1 MEPTIH
7 HGLAGVYFAES
18 DICHI
23 DGERGELFYRGYDIR
38 DLTEATYVEVVYLLW
53 HGELPTAKQLEDF
66 RAELVPHYPIPDK
79 VMELLL
85 CLPPGTDPMHML
97 QAAAAMLAAF
107 DQNPDEID
115 PDNLRRIGLSLV
127 VQFPNLVATFER
139 LRRGEAPLEPR
150 SDVGLAGNFL
160 WMLNGEV
167 PNDAAIRVLNTALLL
182 HAEHGSNASTFTA
195 RTSASTLTDAYSA
208 IAAAVG
214 SLKGP
219 LHGGANEAVMRTLEQ
234 IGSVEKIE
242 QYVLDTLAKPRGR
255 VMGFGHRVYRV
266 LDPRGKILR
275 DVAEKLAETSS
286 EAKYFHMSLEME
298 RVMEREMNAR
308 GKSNIRP
315 NLDFFSASV
324 YRMLG
329 IPVDMYTP
337 VFAVARVSGWMA
349 HLYEQ
354 YAENH
359 LVRPRLQYRG
369 ELGKRFVPLA
379 ERG

>member
-7 HGLAGVYFAES
+7 RGLAGVYFAES

-23 DGERGELFYRGYDIR
+23 DGERGELYYRGYDIR

-53 HGELPTAKQLEDF
+53 HGELPTAKQLADF

-85 CLPPGTDPMHML
+85 CLPEGTDPMHML

-107 DQNPDEID
+107 DENPDEID

-127 VQFPNLVATFER
+127 VQFPYIVATFER
-139 LRRGEAPLEPR
+139 IRRGQEPLEPR
-150 SDVGLAGNFL
+150 ADLGLAGNFL
-160 WMLNGEV
+160 YMLNGEL
-167 PNDAAIRVLNTALLL
+167 PERAAVRVLNTALLL

-219 LHGGANEAVMRTLEQ
+219 LHGGANEAVMRTLEG
-234 IGSVEKIE
+234 IGSIEGVE
-242 QYVLDTLAKPRGR
+242 QFVLDTLAKPKGR

-275 DVAEKLAETSS
+275 DVAEKLAKTSE

-298 RVMEREMNAR
+298 RVMEREMAAR
-308 GKSNIRP
+308 GKHDVKP

-329 IPVDMYTP
+329 IAVDMYTP
-337 VFAVARVSGWMA
+337 VFAIARVSGWMA
-349 HLYEQ
+349 HLFEQ
-354 YAENH
+354 YADNH
-359 LVRPRLQYRG
+359 LVRPRLHYRG
-369 ELGKRFVPLA
+369 ELGRRFVPIA
-379 ERG
+379 QRG